1 MPTQFKVNDVEQALI
16 TVLKANSALTA
27 LNSQIGALSSNQFDQ
42 QGNLIV
48 RPPAVLVLYE
58 QTADVAGNDTTR
70 KTYKT
75 VHEFSIFCGAKNLS
89 SVDNERADCESLVAT
104 VRAALA
110 GQRLLVDAGA
120 TQTPPV
126 ELNGVRREQFDS
138 NGVWYSAGVLVEA
151 ISQF

>member
-16 TVLKANSALTA
+16 TTLKANSALTA
-27 LNSQIGALSSNQFDQ
+27 LKAQIAALSSNQFDQ

-48 RPPAVLVLYE
+48 RPPAVLVLYD
-58 QTADVAGNDTTR
+58 QTSDVAGNDTTR

-89 SVDNERADCESLVAT
+89 SVDNERGDCETLVAT

-110 GQRLLVDAGA
+110 GQRLAIDAGS
-120 TQTPPV
+120 TQTPPI
-126 ELNGVRREQFDS
+126 ELNGVAREQFDT
-138 NGVWYSAGVLVEA
+138 NGVWYSARVLVEA
-151 ISQF
+151 IAQF